1 MSKVL
6 LTIEQVRF
14 IWSLGFA
21 SGRVQQASHPNVG
34 VTWEEETPAFE
45 SDLVRVGST
54 NKQLSKKLLAA
65 NNGFAPDAPPES
77 CEHGNLRGKCP
88 VEVCTFSK
96 HGGRR

>member
-21 SGRVQQASHPNVG
+21 SGRVQQASHPNEG
-34 VTWEEETPAFE
+34 VTWEEETIPFE
-45 SDLVRVGST
+45 SDLARLASA

-65 NNGFAPDAPPES
+65 NNACTGLAPIAAQES
-77 CEHGNLRGKCP
+77 EGSTGA
-88 VEVCTFSK
+88 SQ
-96 HGGRR
+96 

>member
-21 SGRVQQASHPNVG
+21 SGRVQQASHPNEG
-34 VTWEEETPAFE
+34 VTWEEETIPFE
-45 SDLVRVGST
+45 SDLTRLASA

-65 NNGFAPDAPPES
+65 NNSDNTRAA
-77 CEHGNLRGKCP
+77 RQ
-88 VEVCTFSK
+88 
-96 HGGRR
+96 

>member
-21 SGRVQQASHPNVG
+21 SGRVQQASHPNEG
-34 VTWEEETPAFE
+34 VLWEEETIQFE
-45 SDLVRVGST
+45 SDLARLASA

-65 NNGFAPDAPPES
+65 NNSVQADVAVPAPANSES
-77 CEHGNLRGKCP
+77 KSN
-88 VEVCTFSK
+88 
-96 HGGRR
+96 